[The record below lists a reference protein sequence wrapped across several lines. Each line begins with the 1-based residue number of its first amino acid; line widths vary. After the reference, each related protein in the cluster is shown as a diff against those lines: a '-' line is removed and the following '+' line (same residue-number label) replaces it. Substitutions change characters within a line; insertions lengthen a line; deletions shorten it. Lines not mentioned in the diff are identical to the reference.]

1 MAEEAAAAV
10 ADVPSGAESGATSP
24 VVDPGEGTAAP
35 LEPSPPSVPEPLP
48 TRQPVERREPT
59 PEREPAR
66 QPARSPAR
74 QPEQQTEPAS
84 DDTLLDWHD
93 MIPADVRGDKVW
105 EKHKTLPDA
114 LKALAEQE
122 KLLGRM
128 IPLPREG
135 ASDAQMRAFY
145 ERLGCPKLAADYV
158 ITDPDMGQDADGNTR
173 TLAPDFLTSLLE
185 VAHQAGLRPEQ
196 AQQFVNFAARTVVR
210 SENIQA
216 GETAAQ
222 KAQAERDLY
231 DAFGGEAPAMIEKAR
246 MFVINMGSGRYGGGS
261 YAERLAEKLKSG
273 PMANDI
279 DLIAAFANGFD
290 AFREG
295 IWVGDEIGGSLSS
308 MEQMETDAKALAS
321 VMNDDARPMEERVA
335 AQKKQFA
342 LFQQM
347 NEVREADERRRNTL
361 RR

>member
-1 MAEEAAAAV
+1 
-10 ADVPSGAESGATSP
+10 
-24 VVDPGEGTAAP
+24 
-35 LEPSPPSVPEPLP
+35 
-48 TRQPVERREPT
+48 
-59 PEREPAR
+59 
-66 QPARSPAR
+66 
-74 QPEQQTEPAS
+74 
-84 DDTLLDWHD
+84 
-93 MIPADVRGDKVW
+93 MIPPDVRGEKVW

-145 ERLGCPKLAADYV
+145 ERLGCPKLPADYV
-158 ITDPDMGQDADGNTR
+158 IKDPDMGQDADGKAR
-173 TLAPDFLTSLLE
+173 TLAPDFLASLLE
-185 VAHQAGLRPEQ
+185 TAHQAGLRNEQ
-196 AQQFVNFAARTVVR
+196 AQQFIDFAARTVVR

-216 GETAAQ
+216 GEVATQ
-222 KAQAERDLY
+222 RAQAERDLY
-231 DAFGGEAPAMIEKAR
+231 EAFGGDAPAMIEKAR

-261 YAERLAEKLKSG
+261 YAERLAEKLKHG

-290 AFREG
+290 NFREG
-295 IWVGDEIGGSLSS
+295 IWVGDEIGGSVTS
-308 MEQMETDAKALAS
+308 MEQMEADAKALAA
-321 VMNDDARPMEERVA
+321 VMNDDARSMDERVA

-347 NEVREADERRRNTL
+347 NEVREVEERRRQTL